1 MQGRSTRNPKSQE
14 CSWSSPQRRSIQESS
29 APPDKAT
36 SKKDTKE
43 SLPRR
48 EEPHQESAMDEQ
60 APPDSRPT
68 SEKDTKKS
76 LPRREE
82 PHQESAM
89 DEQQE
94 YQTNVSRC
102 RDGAPEIQK

>member
-1 MQGRSTRNPKSQE
+1 MSHH
-14 CSWSSPQRRSIQESS
+14 CSKNKTLLEYVTCRQRLCFQ
-29 APPDKAT
+29 ANA
-36 SKKDTKE
+36 
-43 SLPRR
+43 
-48 EEPHQESAMDEQ
+48 Q